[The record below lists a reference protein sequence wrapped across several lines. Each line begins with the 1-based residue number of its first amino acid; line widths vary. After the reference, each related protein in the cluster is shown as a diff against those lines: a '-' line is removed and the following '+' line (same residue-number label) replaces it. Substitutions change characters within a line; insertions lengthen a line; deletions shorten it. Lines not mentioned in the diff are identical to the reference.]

1 MNAATAGIAVKGLKP
16 TDAGVYRA
24 LMLRGYSE
32 HPDAF
37 TSTFEE
43 RATKPIDWWTRR
55 LQDPTSITLGAFD
68 SGDALIGTV
77 RLEQFQR
84 ARERHKIHLAAMYVM
99 KDFAGKG
106 IGRKLVDEALVASR
120 KMSGIELM
128 SLTVTADNLPAL
140 RLYAKVGF
148 VEYGRE
154 PRAVKVVGQ
163 PYLDKLYLWRPV
175 SAEYVAPI

>member
-1 MNAATAGIAVKGLKP
+1 MNPVTPGIAIRELKSL
-16 TDAGVYRA
+16 DGGVYRA

-43 RATKPIDWWTRR
+43 RATKPIEWWTRR

-68 SGDALIGTV
+68 VGDALIGTV

-99 KDFAGKG
+99 KDYAGKG
-106 IGRKLVDEALVASR
+106 IGRRLVDEALISSR
-120 KMSGIELM
+120 KMGGIETM
-128 SLTVTADNLPAL
+128 SLTVTSDNLAAL
-140 RLYAKVGF
+140 RLYGKTGF
-148 VEYGRE
+148 QEFGRE
-154 PRAVKVVGQ
+154 KRAVKTEAI
-163 PYLDKLYLWRPV
+163 YHDKLYMWRPI
-175 SAEYVAPI
+175 SADYIAPI

>member
-1 MNAATAGIAVKGLKP
+1 MNAVTAGIAIRELKP
-16 TDAGVYRA
+16 SDAGVYRA

-32 HPDAF
+32 HPNAF

-43 RATKPIDWWTRR
+43 RATKPIDWWSRR

-68 SGDALIGTV
+68 VGDALIGTV

-106 IGRKLVDEALVASR
+106 LGRRIADEALSASR
-120 KMSGIELM
+120 KMSGIEIV
-128 SLTVTADNLPAL
+128 SLTVTSDNLPAL
-140 RLYAKVGF
+140 RLYGKVGF
-148 VEYGRE
+148 QEYGRE
-154 PRAVKVVGQ
+154 QRAVKSDSI
-163 PYLDKLYLWRPV
+163 YLDKLYMWRPI
-175 SAEYVAPI
+175 SADYVAPI